1 LPYREGKI
9 ANSGVEEKN
18 FLFLFY
24 ITAQKTVSFITPK
37 VDSMVFEICN
47 IKWTV
52 HILLKIILH
61 QKHCVITSV
70 IVYKLKDLKFAKF
83 WVKYDDP
90 ENVIHL
96 NEVCNASLEWLFRL
110 H

>member
-1 LPYREGKI
+1 MRIQVLKRKTFCPYFTLLQQR
-9 ANSGVEEKN
+9 
-18 FLFLFY
+18 
-24 ITAQKTVSFITPK
+24 TVFFIIPK
-37 VDSMVFEICN
+37 VAGMVFEICN

-52 HILLKIILH
+52 HILKIILH
-61 QKHCVITSV
+61 QKNFVTTSV
-70 IVYKLKDLKFAKF
+70 IVYKLRDLKFAKF
-83 WVKYDDP
+83 WVKYGDP